1 MFRDP
6 FFGVPMMRD
15 DWLTCIDPARML
27 GFPRDRASGRKLRL
41 FACARGRDVWRHLSD
56 ERSRD
61 AILTAERF
69 ADGEARLAEL
79 LAAHR
84 DAADACSAIPLAF
97 GRRRDGTRRRSGRTR
112 AGKEAAEVARH
123 AADPEWDAVAAGRAV
138 AWKGASTRYALA
150 NHLRDIF
157 NPVRS
162 APFAP
167 AWLTSTAVALARY
180 AYDSGDFGALPIL
193 ANARQDAGCDDEEV
207 LAHCRG
213 DTTHVRGCWVADLL
227 LGRA

>member
-6 FFGVPMMRD
+6 LFGVPMTRD
-15 DWLTCIDPARML
+15 DWLTCTDPALML
-27 GFPRDRASGRKLRL
+27 AFLRDRASDRKLRL
-41 FACARGRDVWRHLSD
+41 FACAWGRDVWRHPSD

-97 GRRRDGTRRRSGRTR
+97 GRRRDGTRRRSGRNR

-123 AADPEWDAVAAGRAV
+123 AADPAWDARAAASAV
-138 AWKGASTRYALA
+138 GWQKGATRYALA

-157 NPVRS
+157 NPFRS

-167 AWLTSTAVALARY
+167 VWLTSTAVALARY
-180 AYDSGDFGALPIL
+180 AYDAGEFGALPIL
-193 ANARQDAGCDDEEV
+193 ADALQDAGCDDDEM
-207 LAHCRG
+207 LTHCRG
-213 DTTHVRGCWVADLL
+213 ESPHVRGCWVLDSI
-227 LGRA
+227 LGKE